1 MSPIDKG
8 TTGRSYWRSLDD
20 LEGDPEVRELVHRE
34 FAHFLPDDL
43 SAGSRRQFLKIMG
56 ASIALAGASGCGNP
70 TWPRWPAAKI
80 LPHAYRSPEERPGT
94 PVHFATCWEMGG
106 VAKPLLV
113 RSYDG
118 RPIKIEGNPQH
129 PASLGAADAWSQ
141 ASVLEFYDP
150 DRSHGPSRNQG
161 RTETAT
167 SWDAFQAEM
176 MAALEK
182 LAAVG
187 GRGLRILS
195 EASSSP
201 TLRHERDELL
211 RRMPE
216 ARWHEWEPLS
226 RDAAREGS
234 RLAYGRP
241 LRTHYD
247 FAHADVV
254 VGFEDDFLVTHPAAV
269 THARAFAGKRRVEN
283 GSMNRLHVVESAFS
297 VTGSQADHRVAVP
310 SREVS
315 QAAWALAAELFLG
328 GGLPLP
334 DAFAHL
340 RAPLEAARPLGLRL
354 PFVRAIA
361 ADLLRAKGHGIVAV
375 GPSQPPSVHALAHVV
390 NAALLNIGRAV
401 RYTEEP
407 DPARTP
413 HLESLRELAS
423 DMHRG
428 AVDTLL
434 VLGGNPAFDAP
445 ADFDF
450 PGALTK
456 TARTA
461 HLSLHRNETSRACVF
476 HLPRAHALESW
487 SDALSWDGTYT
498 IGQPLIQPLYEGRTP
513 AELVALLR
521 EGRPVP
527 GRDLVER
534 TFVREE
540 LGDAGAFRRAIHDGF
555 AGPPAAEVVPA
566 LDGTG
571 WRPEASD
578 FAGEPEAGGR
588 IEVVFLP
595 DYSVWDGRFANN
607 GWLQEWPDPM
617 TKIAWDNAALIDPA
631 TAREHGV
638 SQGDLLILRR
648 GDRTLELPAFLM
660 PGQARGSIAVS
671 LGYGRR
677 DGGRLAERDSDG
689 KGGGF
694 DAYPF
699 RTSDAMWSAG
709 AVEWSRNGGR
719 YDLATTQNHHALF
732 NAQQGRGEARR
743 LPEIFREATLDEYRH
758 HPDFAEHRTHHP
770 PLLSLWEERS
780 YDKGPQWGMA
790 IDLNACTGCGA
801 CVIACQAENN
811 VPVVGKNE
819 VKRGREMH
827 WIRIDRYFDGDPAS
841 PRVAHQPV
849 TCQQC
854 ENAPCEQVCPVAA
867 TTHSDEGLN
876 DMVYNRCIGTRYC
889 NNNCPYKV
897 RRFNWFNNQK
907 GMPDI
912 LKMQLN
918 PDVTVRSRGVMEKCT
933 FCIQRI
939 KAVTIPARNE
949 KRQIKDGEIV
959 PACAQTCPADAIVFG
974 DISDPESRVA
984 KLHQNERAYAML
996 SELNVKP
1003 RNRFL
1008 AKIRNPLGT
1017 GDGHDEGAAT
1027 HGAREHS

>member
-1 MSPIDKG
+1 MPPVDG
-8 TTGRSYWRSLDD
+8 DTTGRSYWRSLED
-20 LEGDPEVRELVHRE
+20 LEGDSQFRELVDRE
-34 FAHFLPDDL
+34 FAHLLPDEL
-43 SAGSRRQFLKIMG
+43 PAESRRQFLKIMG
-56 ASIALAGASGCGNP
+56 ASIALAGASGCSNP

-80 LPHAYRSPEERPGT
+80 LPHAYRSPEERPGA
-94 PVHFATCWEMGG
+94 PLHFATCWEMGG

-118 RPIKIEGNPQH
+118 RPIKVEGNPEH

-167 SWDAFQAEM
+167 SWDAFHAEM
-176 MAALEK
+176 AAAFEK
-182 LAAVG
+182 LAGARG
-187 GRGLRILS
+187 QGLRILA

-201 TLRHERDELL
+201 TLRHQRDELL
-211 RRMPE
+211 RAMPE
-216 ARWHEWEPLS
+216 ARWYEWEPLS

-234 RLAYGRP
+234 RLVHGRP

-247 FAHADVV
+247 FAQAAVV
-254 VGFEDDFLVTHPAAV
+254 VGFDDDFLMTHPAAV
-269 THARAFAGKRRVEN
+269 AHARAFAGKRRVEN
-283 GSMNRLHVVESAFS
+283 GSMNRLHVVETAFS
-297 VTGSQADHRVAVP
+297 VTGSQADHRNAVP
-310 SREVS
+310 SGAVP
-315 QAAWALAAELFLG
+315 QAAWALAAELFLD

-334 DAFAHL
+334 EGFAHL
-340 RAPLEAARPLGLRL
+340 RAPLEAARSHVAGLA
-354 PFVRAIA
+354 FVRAIA
-361 ADLLRAKGHGIVAV
+361 SDLLRERGRAIVAV
-375 GPSQPPSVHALAHVV
+375 GPSQPPSVHALVHVV
-390 NAALLNIGRAV
+390 NAALGNVGHGV

-407 DPARTP
+407 DPGRGP
-413 HLESLRELAS
+413 HVESIRELAS
-423 DMHRG
+423 DMQRG

-445 ADFDF
+445 ADLEF
-450 PGALTK
+450 PAALAK
-456 TARTA
+456 VARSV
-461 HLSLHRNETSRACVF
+461 HLALHRNETSRACAWHV
-476 HLPRAHALESW
+476 PRAHYLESW

-498 IGQPLIQPLYEGRTP
+498 IGQPLMHALYEGRTP

-527 GRDLVER
+527 GRDLVEQ
-534 TFVREE
+534 TFLREQ
-540 LGDAGAFRRAIHDGF
+540 LGDASAFRRAIHDGF
-555 AGPPAAEVVPA
+555 AGSPAAEVLPA
-566 LDGTG
+566 LDGAR
-571 WRPEASD
+571 WRPDASD
-578 FAGEPEAGGR
+578 FAWGPEAGGR
-588 IEVVFLP
+588 IELVFLP
-595 DYSVWDGRFANN
+595 DHSLWDGRFANN

-617 TKIAWDNAALIDPA
+617 TKLAWDNAALIDPA

-638 SQGDLLILRR
+638 TQGDLLTFRR
-648 GDRTLELPAFLM
+648 GERTLELPAYLM
-660 PGQARGSIAVS
+660 PGQARGSVAVS

-677 DGGRLAERDSDG
+677 DGGRVAERDSDG
-689 KGGGF
+689 RGGGF

-699 RTSDAMWSAG
+699 RTSDAMWWAG
-709 AVEWSRNGGR
+709 AVEWSRSGRR

-732 NAQQGRGEARR
+732 NAQQARGQAKR

-758 HPDFAEHRTHHP
+758 HPDFAEHRSHHP
-770 PLLSLWEERS
+770 PLLSLWKEHS
-780 YDKGPQWGMA
+780 YEKGPQWGMS

-811 VPVVGKNE
+811 IPVVGKSE
-819 VKRGREMH
+819 VARGREMH
-827 WIRIDRYFDGDPAS
+827 WIRVDRYFDGDPAS

-867 TTHSDEGLN
+867 TTHSEEGLN

-907 GMPDI
+907 GMPDL
-912 LKMQLN
+912 LKMQHN

-949 KRQIKDGEIV
+949 KRRIEDGEIV

-984 KLHQNERAYAML
+984 KLHENERAYAML

-1008 AKIRNPLGT
+1008 AKIRNPVAT
-1017 GDGHDEGAAT
+1017 AEEHVEGSADART
-1027 HGAREHS
+1027 REHS